1 VLKCPKFEKHCLLVH
16 SVLNKFWWSMNFAR
30 VKRKEELT
38 CMCYFYESGLSL
50 YSVCIYRVILNPV
63 ADRIRGLSNHGTFS
77 IVESL
82 LG

>member
-1 VLKCPKFEKHCLLVH
+1 
-16 SVLNKFWWSMNFAR
+16 MNFAR
-30 VKRKEELT
+30 VERKEEPN

-50 YSVCIYRVILNPV
+50 CSLHIYRVILNPV
-63 ADRIRGLSNHGTFS
+63 ADRIRDLSNHSTFS